1 MATHAGHA
9 TGIDQVQGLEG
20 GATPGPLGQLWAP
33 SVDLGALKQ
42 LQNQKKK
49 RGNSRCFCSKAV
61 FPTHL
66 LFGPLG
72 EAIEKHTKP
81 QNPGDSAI
89 QRFRQPWRSFQP

>member
-49 RGNSRCFCSKAV
+49 GETPDV
-61 FPTHL
+61 FAPKQ
-66 LFGPLG
+66 F
-72 EAIEKHTKP
+72 
-81 QNPGDSAI
+81 S
-89 QRFRQPWRSFQP
+89 QPIFYSGR